1 MKREFLKNLGLSEE
15 AIDKVMAENGN
26 DINDLKTQIQAATT
40 ERDGFKD
47 QLKQRDSDITELKKS
62 AATAD
67 ELKTKFTELETKYQK
82 DTGDLSTKLVQQ
94 AFDAKLDLSLTG
106 KVKNPKAARALL
118 DIEKIKFKDGELDGL
133 EPQLTALKT
142 SDPYLFNEEP
152 GKPAGKTPPAGGAGG
167 DKDSSF
173 QAVLVKIEE
182 GEVEESKIIQDGYRV
197 QQ

>member
-15 AIDKVMAENGN
+15 AIDKIMAENGN
-26 DINDLKTQIQAATT
+26 DINDLKTQIQATTT

-47 QLKQRDSDITELKKS
+47 QLKQRDTDITELKKS

-67 ELKTKFTELETKYQK
+67 ELKTKFAELETKYQK
-82 DTGDLSTKLVQQ
+82 DTGDLSTKMAQQ

-118 DIEKIKFKDGELDGL
+118 DIEKIKLKDGELDGL

-152 GKPAGKTPPAGGAGG
+152 GKLAGKTPLAGGAGAG
-167 DKDSSF
+167 ATPSLHDAIAQKVQSQF
-173 QAVLVKIEE
+173 
-182 GEVEESKIIQDGYRV
+182 SK
-197 QQ
+197 

>member
-15 AIDKVMAENGN
+15 AIDKIMAENGN
-26 DINDLKTQIQAATT
+26 DINDLKTQIQATTT

-47 QLKQRDSDITELKKS
+47 QLKQRDTDITELKKS

-67 ELKTKFTELETKYQK
+67 ELKTKFAELETKYQK
-82 DTGDLSTKLVQQ
+82 DTGDLSSKMAQQ

-133 EPQLTALKT
+133 FSRWYVNGQKDII
-142 SDPYLFNEEP
+142 SNYIK
-152 GKPAGKTPPAGGAGG
+152 GKKNGSEIKWSETG
-167 DKDSSF
+167 
-173 QAVLVKIEE
+173 VKISE
-182 GEVEESKIIQDGYRV
+182 INYTDD
-197 QQ
+197 